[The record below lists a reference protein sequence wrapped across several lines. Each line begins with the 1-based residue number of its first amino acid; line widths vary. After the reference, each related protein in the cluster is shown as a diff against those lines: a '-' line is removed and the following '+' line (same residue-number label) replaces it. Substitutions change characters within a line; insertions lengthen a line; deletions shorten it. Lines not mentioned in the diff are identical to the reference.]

1 MPIQGKYQYYA
12 ICGRLAGNGERWNPG
27 ISLVYTWI
35 TNEGLDIDGWMGWMK
50 VEQNSA
56 INLTGNGQ
64 IIMIPHN
71 SRAAK
76 KAERFPSS

>member
-1 MPIQGKYQYYA
+1 M
-12 ICGRLAGNGERWNPG
+12 
-27 ISLVYTWI
+27 
-35 TNEGLDIDGWMGWMK
+35 MK

-71 SRAAK
+71 SRAAM
-76 KAERFPSS
+76 KAERFPSSQL